1 MVGAAGGFGGIG
13 GGAAAGGAGGVGWG
27 GGAAAGGGTC
37 GGAAAGGGGG
47 GTCGGAAAGG
57 GGGTCGGAA
66 AGGGTCGG
74 AAAGGGGVG
83 RGGGAAA
90 GGGGGGAG
98 RAGAAGGAAFGGC
111 LGFPSGPTSS
121 LACATTS
128 GEVCACDGAAAICSA
143 VRAVVASSRSRS
155 FVMVVWVLGKFLAK
169 RFGNKA
175 CQQTRAIN
183 EQALGRIVASFKRE
197 LAFISDIASSESAFV
212 HCAFRRS
219 FQIVVFAFFP
229 CGYSRPPGP
238 ESDPD
243 AAKSIFRVNIQVDI
257 SRVGRGGGCVRSL
270 RSTHRQFIRCVAWQ
284 FLWLRRLTWV
294 VHGRRHLRPRA
305 SRWAFLRWLRGLAG
319 FDRRFLWRVDRHFAL
334 SGISIW

>member
-1 MVGAAGGFGGIG
+1 
-13 GGAAAGGAGGVGWG
+13 VGWG

-47 GTCGGAAAGG
+47 GTW
-57 GGGTCGGAA
+57 GGAA

-83 RGGGAAA
+83 R

-128 GEVCACDGAAAICSA
+128 GDVCACDGAAANCSA
-143 VRAVVASSRSRS
+143 VRAVVASSRRRS
-155 FVMVVWVLGKFLAK
+155 FVMVVRVLGKFMAK

-175 CQQTRAIN
+175 CQQTPAIN

-197 LAFISDIASSESAFV
+197 LAFISDIPSSESAFV
-212 HCAFRRS
+212 HCAFRRL
-219 FQIVVFAFFP
+219 FP
-229 CGYSRPPGP
+229 IGLLHFPLAAIRCTPDRSPARMPPSQYF
-238 ESDPD
+238 E
-243 AAKSIFRVNIQVDI
+243 SIFQVDI
-257 SRVGRGGGCVRSL
+257 SRVGRGCAWSL
-270 RSTHRQFIRCVAWQ
+270 RSTHRQFIRCAAWQ
-284 FLWLRRLTWV
+284 FLWLRRLTRFL
-294 VHGRRHLRPRA
+294 HRRWHLRPRA
-305 SRWAFLRWLRGLAG
+305 SRGAFLRWLRGLAG